1 MKGEQHSGGD
11 EGREHDDRQAAAA
24 NRGAETSDEEHD
36 EESTTHSTLAVGCTR
51 ILGGDEPLLTASV
64 HKPTVDKKTTP

>member
-36 EESTTHSTLAVGCTR
+36 EESTTHSTLGVGWMLTYIYSLRNAAVQPC
-51 ILGGDEPLLTASV
+51 
-64 HKPTVDKKTTP
+64 